1 MSPGFVFKEHGVHK
15 ALNKLP
21 VYLRLLLALAILGAL
36 SGCQTLATRTVEEP
50 PASVADGDGG
60 DSPMPAEA
68 EPADEAE
75 STEEAAMAAITAQLA
90 AVQNKLDSIAEKLDE
105 APPLAACAS
114 VNDPRTTIECP
125 AVSEP
130 PPAQPM
136 KTLLGTLEW
145 IYLEPPG
152 QFYRARVDSG
162 ANTSSISASDVHEFE
177 RDGEDWVRFSFDHD
191 GEDPIA
197 TIERP
202 VERVVLIR
210 QATARKRARRPV
222 VLLTVQL
229 AGQVQK
235 TEFTLADRSQ
245 MTYPVLL
252 GREFLRD
259 LYLVDVSQA
268 YLHGKPGKKA
278 RE

>member
-1 MSPGFVFKEHGVHK
+1 M
-15 ALNKLP
+15 
-21 VYLRLLLALAILGAL
+21 RLLLALAALGAL
-36 SGCQTLATRTVEEP
+36 SGCQTFAPTTAEDP
-50 PASVADGDGG
+50 PASVVDSDGS
-60 DSPMPAEA
+60 DSPPPPEAEA
-68 EPADEAE
+68 VAEPTAE
-75 STEEAAMAAITAQLA
+75 PESAEQVAMAAMAEQLA
-90 AVQNKLDSIAEKLDE
+90 TVQTKLDSIAEKLAE
-105 APPLAACAS
+105 APPPAPRAAAN
-114 VNDPRTTIECP
+114 VPGTPIECP
-125 AVSEP
+125 PTSEL

-145 IYLEPPG
+145 IYMEPPG
-152 QFYRARVDSG
+152 QLYRARIDSG
-162 ANTSSISASDVHEFE
+162 ANTSSISATDVREFQ

-191 GEDPIA
+191 GEDPVA

-210 QATARKRARRPV
+210 QASAQKRARRPV

-229 AGQVQK
+229 GEQVQK

-259 LYLVDVSQA
+259 LYLVDVSQS
-268 YLHGKPGKKA
+268 YLHSKPGRKA
-278 RE
+278 DE